1 MTVSEQKKQLRAQ
14 VRAVERSLS
23 REERAQSDRLIVTH
37 VLSLPEYQAARSLFC
52 FVGTSR
58 EIDTTAILQDAL
70 RRGTILC
77 VPLCTSPGKM
87 ELRRI
92 QDLEQLRPGAYG
104 ILEPVPNTTRLDLS
118 CVELSIIPCISCDHL
133 GHRLGQGGGYYDRL
147 FPPGRTGAFC
157 CAGKP
162 WSGSQSP
169 VRLTMW
175 CFPWSSPRPVQ
186 QRLFLRL
193 CRSWK
198 AS

>member
-14 VRAVERSLS
+14 VRAAERSLS

-92 QDLEQLRPGAYG
+92 KYLEQLRPGAYG
-104 ILEPVPNTTRLDLS
+104 NLEPVPNTTRLDLS

-147 FPPGRTGAFC
+147 FSAGADRC
-157 CAGKP
+157 
-162 WSGSQSP
+162 
-169 VRLTMW
+169 VL
-175 CFPWSSPRPVQ
+175 
-186 QRLFLRL
+186 L
-193 CRSWK
+193 CREALVRIPIPCEAHDVVFPMVITETGVYRPGQTGDSR
-198 AS
+198 STL